1 MEAEIEENEKTYEQL
16 EKLIANADQIPVE
29 LPKISQAV
37 AKIASGGNEC
47 GCGATCTTTCWT
59 DCGSNCASYTRT
71 SSPSSPSDRRGS
83 SGHHV
88 TVSFDDGSYLDT
100 HVANGKRLGTV
111 VRGDTGMYTGE

>member
-59 DCGSNCASYTRT
+59 DCGSNGASA
-71 SSPSSPSDRRGS
+71 PRGC
-83 SGHHV
+83 GC
-88 TVSFDDGSYLDT
+88 GSNCTADC
-100 HVANGKRLGTV
+100 ANGCHL
-111 VRGDTGMYTGE
+111 